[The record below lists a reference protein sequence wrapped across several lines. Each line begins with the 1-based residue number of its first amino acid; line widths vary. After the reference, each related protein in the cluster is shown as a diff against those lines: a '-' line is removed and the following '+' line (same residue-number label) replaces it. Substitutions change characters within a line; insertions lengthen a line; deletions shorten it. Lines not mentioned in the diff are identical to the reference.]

1 MRSSELSRAAW
12 RKSSRSNDGGNADCV
27 EIAELPDRIALRD
40 SKDPVGPVL
49 EFPRHE
55 WRVFLSSA
63 RTGQF
68 D

>member
-1 MRSSELSRAAW
+1 MRSSDLSRVAW

-40 SKDPVGPVL
+40 SKHPAGPVL

-55 WRVFLSSA
+55 WRAFL
-63 RTGQF
+63 RGLDTGQF